1 MQRSAEVKVVFFF
14 KKTFHPLC
22 KVKHRV
28 SAEVVCGSGRPS
40 MAKNVE
46 GEKV

>member
-1 MQRSAEVKVVFFF
+1 MQRSAEVKVVFFL
-14 KKTFHPLC
+14 TFHPLR

-28 SAEVVCGSGRPS
+28 SAEVVCGSGRSS